1 MENDGEPLFNRGRRA
16 RVASTAS
23 FFFVIAPPLT
33 PRRAASAPLANLP
46 QRGWE
51 NGGTREQREGG
62 QLLLAILQRIPYI
75 FAKWDGGGRAESGE
89 WGRGVSV
96 TRRRI
101 PS

>member
-23 FFFVIAPPLT
+23 FFFVIAPPL
-33 PRRAASAPLANLP
+33 RAAPLANLP

-75 FAKWDGGGRAESGE
+75 FAKWDGGRRAESGE
-89 WGRGVSV
+89 WGSECHPPPHPLLREE
-96 TRRRI
+96 
-101 PS
+101 

>member
-1 MENDGEPLFNRGRRA
+1 MENDGESLFNRGRRA

-23 FFFVIAPPLT
+23 FFFVIAPPL
-33 PRRAASAPLANLP
+33 RAAPLANLP

-75 FAKWDGGGRAESGE
+75 FAKWDGAGQRVES
-89 WGRGVSV
+89 RGVSV
-96 TRRRI
+96 TH
-101 PS
+101 PPHPLL